1 MPSHFAEFFMK
12 RYIALAAFLLS
23 AACTTFTVAQTT
35 PSTAPDYKCFQ
46 PVGTADF
53 SFGIVEANVPVT
65 HTFVFKNGC
74 KEVVEIDQVK
84 ASCGCTA
91 AVLSQKIVPP
101 GEEAKVEVKFT
112 PYAGTRGK
120 VSKTVSVYLKGQSEM
135 HTMLRFSAEVRT
147 DLDIQ
152 PPYIQMYGI
161 EVGKPFSATAT
172 LKNTTDADLD
182 IKEVTITAS
191 TYADTS
197 GKGGNATVAMPLT
210 KVAVTPGMFTL
221 KPGESKIV
229 TVTVTPDYAGQIL
242 ASMRIKTNKSE
253 ESVQV
258 TGIARKPL

>member
-1 MPSHFAEFFMK
+1 MK

-74 KEVVEIDQVK
+74 KDVIEINQVK

-91 AVLSQKIVPP
+91 TVLSQKIVPP

-120 VSKTVSVYLKGQSEM
+120 VSKTVSVYLKDQSDV
-135 HTMLRFSAEVRT
+135 HTTLRFSAEVRT

-172 LKNTTDADLD
+172 LKNTTDADLE
-182 IKEVTITAS
+182 IVEVTITAS

-197 GKGGNATVAMPLT
+197 GKGGNATVAMPLST
-210 KVAVTPGMFTL
+210 VAVTPGMFTL

-229 TVTVTPDYAGQIL
+229 TVTVTPDYPGQIL

-253 ESVQV
+253 ESIQV